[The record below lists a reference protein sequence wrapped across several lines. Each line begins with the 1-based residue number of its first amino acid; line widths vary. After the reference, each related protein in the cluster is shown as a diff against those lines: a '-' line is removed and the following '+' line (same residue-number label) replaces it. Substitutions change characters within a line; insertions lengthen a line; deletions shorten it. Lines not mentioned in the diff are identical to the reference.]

1 MSSNTSTVAV
11 KEKHIM
17 CHIKR
22 QQFQILGRRVQALYN
37 PSKGLLTDA
46 VSDQNRRCVTGKE
59 ETENSK
65 VSEGIVYCSLV
76 GTVSIFANIGRV
88 LSW

>member
-22 QQFQILGRRVQALYN
+22 QQFHILGRRVQALYN

-59 ETENSK
+59 RKQRIVKYLK
-65 VSEGIVYCSLV
+65 VSFI
-76 GTVSIFANIGRV
+76 AV
-88 LSW
+88 LLGQSAFLQT